1 MRIWNKKCNQ
11 FGYRRAYVSAT
22 IKEFRDKF
30 NRDCRYDKE
39 DILWSEW
46 EMGENYKKSG
56 VLLRMGSAIWEKKDI
71 TEITAFV
78 FHSCERA

>member
-1 MRIWNKKCNQ
+1 M
-11 FGYRRAYVSAT
+11 SAT

-71 TEITAFV
+71 TEITV
-78 FHSCERA
+78 EYVLQCR